1 MTLKTS
7 SRKINPALNM
17 FGFTIRKNIGLI
29 VLVTIATLLICPG
42 FILSNLENIK
52 TADREILSVDYPCI
66 LTVIGCGTVVVFNLI
81 NFLFLYSKRSSDV
94 FLSVPLTRTE
104 LLVSRCLAGFV
115 FSLIPIV
122 LSYISLGV
130 IVNLVSTSTAVIS
143 IAICFAYTVMC
154 MLVCSSFSMIFVV
167 CAGSAF
173 DLVVSFAGI
182 NIGLIVVSVILS
194 TIFEECI
201 YGYST
206 DVLSIMRIVSPF
218 VFVGSGFCDY
228 FDTFETFDL
237 LFFIK
242 SGILVIIFTLLSVIL
257 FNKRKAERGGDA
269 YAYRFIYI
277 ICSLIISFCGAFFL
291 GGLFSEGFKGNSVTF
306 WIFALIGAVLV
317 AVAYSAVTH
326 RTFKN
331 FKGAVMIG
339 VCATLVMAI
348 IFIISQN
355 GGLGYASRLPKKQEI
370 KNASVHFF
378 ATDTIEY
385 NDPSKVL
392 SLHKS
397 LINNKDKSDKDD
409 TDKRYIDIIY
419 RLKNGKKFEREYTVD
434 YAKYDKELMTIYNS
448 DEHWK
453 PLKSKFKDSHS
464 LTVSI
469 TINNND
475 SWINSYLTADEFNEF
490 LDLYIEESKNTNI
503 VELIMRTE
511 NGCNIDYYWGEG
523 KDNFYNGSLI
533 FGNSFKNT
541 KAYLDSLNLNER
553 TSEPERI
560 DYVD

>member
-29 VLVTIATLLICPG
+29 VLITIATLLICPG
-42 FILSNLENIK
+42 FIISNLENIK

-122 LSYISLGV
+122 LSYISLGIV
-130 IVNLVSTSTAVIS
+130 VNLVSTSAAVTS
-143 IAICFAYTVMC
+143 IAMCFAYTVMC

-206 DVLSIMRIVSPF
+206 DVSNIMRTVSPF

-228 FDTFETFDL
+228 FNNSFDL

-242 SGILVIIFTLLSVIL
+242 SGILVIIFAVLSVIL

-269 YAYRFIYI
+269 YAYRFIYV

-291 GGLFSEGFKGNSVTF
+291 GSLFSGDFTVKF

-339 VCATLVMAI
+339 VCSTLVMAI

-355 GGLGYASRLPKKQEI
+355 GGLGYASRIPQKQDI

-378 ATDTIEY
+378 ATDIEY

-419 RLKNGKKFEREYTVD
+419 RLKNGKMFEREYTVD
-434 YAKYDKELMTIYNS
+434 YEKYGKELMTLYNS

-469 TINNND
+469 TININD

-490 LDLYIEESKNTNI
+490 LDLYIKESKNTTI
-503 VELIMRTE
+503 EELIMRPE
-511 NGCNIDYYWGEG
+511 NGCSIDYYWGDG

-553 TSEPERI
+553 TSEPESF